1 MKKRV
6 IQVLVAVLILSIAL
20 PLMTTKASA
29 ASGNEIVN
37 TAKSLLGTRYVY
49 GGTTPSG
56 FDCSGFT
63 SYVYKKAG
71 ITLPRVSASQFG
83 VGTSVS
89 QSNLQEGDLV
99 FYNNLGKGPT
109 HVGIY
114 IGNGKFISA
123 ESEGIAISNINDKYY
138 WGKYYIGA
146 RRILKTTT
154 EEKATP
160 ETQAVADGNFND
172 VATTHP
178 AYVAIKA
185 LNMKGIVSGFP
196 NQEFRPTSSITRGQA
211 AAMINRE
218 LKLTPNSTSKFSDV
232 GTTHS
237 FAKDITAMNEAGIL
251 AGYSNGKFGVN
262 DLLSKAQ
269 LAVILER
276 AFKITSAADNQAHT
290 ASNYTDVAAS
300 YWAYDSIVALKAID
314 QTTLFQTSEFLVNA
328 NSSRAEFSAAL
339 YSAIEAN

>member
-1 MKKRV
+1 MKKRI
-6 IQVLVAVLILSIAL
+6 IQVLVAVLILSFAL
-20 PLMTTKASA
+20 PLMSTKASA
-29 ASGNEIVN
+29 ASGNEIVSY
-37 TAKSLLGTRYVY
+37 AKSLLGTRYVY

-71 ITLPRVSASQFG
+71 ISLPRTSASQFG
-83 VGTSVS
+83 EGTSVS

-114 IGNGKFISA
+114 IGSGKFISA

-146 RRILKTTT
+146 KRILKTSTVAN
-154 EEKATP
+154 ATP
-160 ETQAVADGNFND
+160 VAPPVTDGNFSD
-172 VATTHP
+172 VTTSHP

-185 LNMKGIVSGFP
+185 LNIDGIVSGFP
-196 NQEFRPTSSITRGQA
+196 NQEFRPTASITRGQA

-218 LKLTPNSTSKFSDV
+218 LKLTPKSTSKFSDV

-290 ASNYTDVAAS
+290 ASYYNDVAAS

-314 QTTLFQTSEFLVNA
+314 QTTVFQTSKFLVNA

-339 YSAIEAN
+339 YSAIEAK